1 MEADTYY
8 PERPMGKPC
17 TGDILSNLL
26 LALFISAFVVAPVR
40 LVAEEALPAGRNATA
55 PDGVK
60 GADSAGGIEMKGG
73 ETLSLDRCIEI
84 ALRKSPTILAAY
96 HAVNAGQSRVGQ
108 ARSGYYP
115 QIAASADYSKYSLS
129 TDPTNAALDQ
139 YAATATLTQNI
150 FDFGKTWTQV
160 TIQQRNLDAS
170 REDLRN
176 TTSQIVL
183 NVKRAYYG
191 LLQAGKNRDVFKET
205 VAQFEQHLNQ
215 AKGFFELGVKSKFDV
230 TKAEVDLSN
239 AKLSL
244 IRAENAL
251 RIARVILNN
260 AMGTPDASAYTIEDT
275 LSFRKNPITFEE
287 AKQRAY
293 ANRPDLKSALSRREA
308 AEESIS
314 LARKEYFPVLS
325 GNAKYA
331 RVGETYP
338 PEQSGWSAGVTF
350 TFPLFSGFL
359 TNHKVREA
367 KENLNILKANEEALR
382 QDILLDVQQAYLN
395 QQEAEERVS
404 VAELTVKQAEEN
416 FEIAKGRYEAGVGSP
431 IEETDAL
438 VALNNAKTNLIAAL
452 SDYKIAEAALAK
464 AMGE

>member
-1 MEADTYY
+1 M
-8 PERPMGKPC
+8 PWERP
-17 TGDILSNLL
+17 
-26 LALFISAFVVAPVR
+26 
-40 LVAEEALPAGRNATA
+40 
-55 PDGVK
+55 
-60 GADSAGGIEMKGG
+60 
-73 ETLSLDRCIEI
+73 TLRRI
-84 ALRKSPTILAAY
+84 P
-96 HAVNAGQSRVGQ
+96 
-108 ARSGYYP
+108 
-115 QIAASADYSKYSLS
+115 SK
-129 TDPTNAALDQ
+129 T
-139 YAATATLTQNI
+139 
-150 FDFGKTWTQV
+150 
-160 TIQQRNLDAS
+160 R
-170 REDLRN
+170 
-176 TTSQIVL
+176 
-183 NVKRAYYG
+183 
-191 LLQAGKNRDVFKET
+191 
-205 VAQFEQHLNQ
+205 
-215 AKGFFELGVKSKFDV
+215 
-230 TKAEVDLSN
+230 
-239 AKLSL
+239 
-244 IRAENAL
+244 
-251 RIARVILNN
+251 
-260 AMGTPDASAYTIEDT
+260 
-275 LSFRKNPITFEE
+275 SFRKNPITFEE

-350 TFPLFSGFL
+350 TFPLFSGSL

-438 VALNNAKTNLIAAL
+438 
-452 SDYKIAEAALAK
+452 EP
-464 AMGE
+464 